1 MSNELEPDPNPRR
14 LWPWFVLAA
23 LVVAAVLAFLWV
35 SAEVRRVKGMQ
46 RFDYRPTAPPATA
59 PNPATNTSP
68 ATLPT
73 AVAPVVVTNQLI
85 AGYLDA
91 LSGGDVAKGQNIFF
105 NKPEASCGKCHRVGT
120 QGGDNG
126 PVLDGIGSRQTPEL
140 ILESMVAPNA
150 VITKGYET
158 VIVRLK
164 NGSGQSGVLRQETAT
179 NLVIHTPDDGPVT
192 VNKGDVAERFAGI
205 SPMPADFP
213 TLITRQDM
221 RDLMAFLTSLTTNAP
236 AERGIHSAAPRE

>member
-1 MSNELEPDPNPRR
+1 MSNDLEPNPNPRR
-14 LWPWFVLAA
+14 TWPRFALAA
-23 LVVAAVLAFLWV
+23 VVIAAVLAFFWV
-35 SAEVRRVKGMQ
+35 RAEVRRVQGIQ
-46 RFDYRPTAPPATA
+46 RFDFRPAQPATVPHPSTNA
-59 PNPATNTSP
+59 TPVMLPPHGAATVSTNP
-68 ATLPT
+68 
-73 AVAPVVVTNQLI
+73 LI
-85 AGYLDA
+85 AGFLET
-91 LSGGDVAKGQNIFF
+91 LSGGDAAKGQNIFF

-126 PVLDGIGSRQTPEL
+126 PALDGIGSRQTPEL

-164 NGSGQSGVLRQETAT
+164 NGSGQSGVLRAETAT

-192 VNKGDVAERFAGI
+192 VNKVNIAERLAGI

-213 TLITRQDM
+213 TLITRQEM
-221 RDLMAFLTSLTTNAP
+221 RDLMAFLTSLQTNAP
-236 AERGIHSAAPRE
+236 AVR